1 MIVRVNVVLN
11 RTVVVSSLTTTQ
23 LHPDLR
29 NTTSTRENRVSDER
43 KCVLRSCNMEMK
55 RQCDGRKQGTVK
67 FIFVV
72 NCCCLGDVYI
82 CLTQSRDFVIYK

>member
-1 MIVRVNVVLN
+1 MIVWVNVVLN

-23 LHPDLR
+23 LQ
-29 NTTSTRENRVSDER
+29 REKTELVKNASACSDCVTHGHER
-43 KCVLRSCNMEMK
+43 KCE
-55 RQCDGRKQGTVK
+55 GRKQGTVK

-72 NCCCLGDVYI
+72 NCCCLGDIYI